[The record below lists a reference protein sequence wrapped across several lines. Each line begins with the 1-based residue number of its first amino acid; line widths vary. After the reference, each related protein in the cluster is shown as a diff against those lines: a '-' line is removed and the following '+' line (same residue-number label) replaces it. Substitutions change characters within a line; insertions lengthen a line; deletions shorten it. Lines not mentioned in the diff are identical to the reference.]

1 MGTLGTWVTTLVPY
15 QGVAHG
21 NFCLS
26 DTVARAMGDLL
37 GYARVSTQDQDAS
50 LQLDAL
56 KAAGCVKIFADKAS
70 GSLDRRPQL
79 ERLLDHLRPGDTI
92 VVWRLDRLGRSLK
105 HLIQLIEDLAEKGV
119 GFRSLT
125 EGMDTTTA
133 GGKLIFSIFGALAE
147 FERSLIRER
156 TVAGLAA
163 ARARGRVGG
172 RPPVMTPEKV
182 RVARQLYDAQELT
195 VEEIAK
201 TIGVSRKT
209 IYRHLAETGL

>member
-1 MGTLGTWVTTLVPY
+1 
-15 QGVAHG
+15 
-21 NFCLS
+21 
-26 DTVARAMGDLL
+26 MGDLL
-37 GYARVSTQDQDAS
+37 GYARVSTSEQDAS
-50 LQLDAL
+50 LQKDAL
-56 KAAGCVKIFADKAS
+56 KSAGCLKIFTDRAS

-79 ERLLDHLRPGDTI
+79 DRLLDQLRPGDTV

-105 HLIQLIEDLAEKGV
+105 HLIQLIEDLDEKGI

-133 GGKLIFSIFGALAE
+133 GGKLIYSIFGALAE

-156 TVAGLAA
+156 TMAGLAS

-172 RPPVMTPEKV
+172 RPPVMTPDKIK
-182 RVARQLYDAQELT
+182 VARQLYDAQDLT

-209 IYRHLAETGL
+209 VYRHLTQV

>member
-1 MGTLGTWVTTLVPY
+1 
-15 QGVAHG
+15 
-21 NFCLS
+21 
-26 DTVARAMGDLL
+26 MGDLL
-37 GYARVSTQDQDAS
+37 GYARVSTTEQNAS
-50 LQLDAL
+50 LQHDAL
-56 KAAGCVKIFADKAS
+56 KAAGCIKIFTDKAS

-79 ERLLDHLRPGDTI
+79 DRLLDQLRRGDTV

-105 HLIQLIEDLAEKGV
+105 HLIQIVEDLAEAGV
-119 GFRSLT
+119 GFKSLT

-156 TVAGLAA
+156 TMAGLAA
-163 ARARGRVGG
+163 ARSRGRVGG
-172 RPPVMTPEKV
+172 RPPVMTPDKIK
-182 RVARQLYDAQELT
+182 VARQLYKAKELT

-209 IYRHLAETGL
+209 VYRHLVDTEPSATHKR

>member
-1 MGTLGTWVTTLVPY
+1 M
-15 QGVAHG
+15 A
-21 NFCLS
+21 
-26 DTVARAMGDLL
+26 DLL
-37 GYARVSTQDQDAS
+37 GYARVSTQDQDPS
-50 LQLDAL
+50 FQLDAL
-56 KAAGCVKIFADKAS
+56 KAAGCIKVFQDRAS

-79 ERLLDHLRPGDTI
+79 DRLMDQLRPGDTI

-105 HLIQLIEDLAEKGV
+105 HLIALIEDLAEKGV
-119 GFRSLT
+119 GFRSLN
-125 EGMDTTTA
+125 EAIDTTTA

-182 RVARQLYDAQELT
+182 KVARQLYDAQDLT

-209 IYRHLAETGL
+209 VYRHLTKV

>member
-1 MGTLGTWVTTLVPY
+1 
-15 QGVAHG
+15 
-21 NFCLS
+21 
-26 DTVARAMGDLL
+26 MGDLL
-37 GYARVSTQDQDAS
+37 GYARVSTADQDAS

-56 KAAGCVKIFADKAS
+56 KAAGCVKVFTDKAS
-70 GSLDRRPQL
+70 GSLDRRPHL
-79 ERLLDHLRPGDTI
+79 DRLLDQLRPGDTV

-156 TVAGLAA
+156 TVAGLNA

-182 RVARQLYDAQELT
+182 KVARQLYDAQDLT

-209 IYRHLAETGL
+209 VYRHLALPTPTG

>member
-1 MGTLGTWVTTLVPY
+1 
-15 QGVAHG
+15 
-21 NFCLS
+21 
-26 DTVARAMGDLL
+26 MGDLL

-56 KAAGCVKIFADKAS
+56 KGAGCVKVFTDKAS

-79 ERLLDHLRPGDTI
+79 DRLLDQLRTGDTI

-105 HLIQLIEDLAEKGV
+105 HLIQLIEDLAENGV

-133 GGKLIFSIFGALAE
+133 GGKLIYSIFGALAE

-156 TVAGLAA
+156 TVAGLAT

-172 RPPVMTPEKV
+172 RPPVMTPEKI

-195 VEEIAK
+195 VEEIAQ

-209 IYRHLAETGL
+209 VYRHLADSKSA

>member
-1 MGTLGTWVTTLVPY
+1 LAV
-15 QGVAHG
+15 
-21 NFCLS
+21 
-26 DTVARAMGDLL
+26 GDLL
-37 GYARVSTQDQDAS
+37 GYARVSTTEQDAS
-50 LQLDAL
+50 LQKDAL
-56 KAAGCVKIFADKAS
+56 KAAGCLKIFTDKAS
-70 GSLDRRPQL
+70 GSLDHRPQL
-79 ERLLDHLRPGDTI
+79 DRLLDQLRPGDTI

-172 RPPVMTPEKV
+172 RPPKMTPDKV
-182 RVARQLYDAQELT
+182 RVARQLYDARELT
-195 VEEIAK
+195 VEQIAE

-209 IYRHLAETGL
+209 VYRHLEPSAT

>member
-1 MGTLGTWVTTLVPY
+1 
-15 QGVAHG
+15 
-21 NFCLS
+21 
-26 DTVARAMGDLL
+26 MGDLL
-37 GYARVSTQDQDAS
+37 GYARVSTHEQDAS

-56 KAAGCVKIFADKAS
+56 KAAGCIKVFTDKAS

-79 ERLLDHLRPGDTI
+79 DRLLDQLRPGDTV

-105 HLIQLIEDLAEKGV
+105 HLIQLIEDLAEKSV

-125 EGMDTTTA
+125 EGMDTTTS
-133 GGKLIFSIFGALAE
+133 GGKLVFSIFGALAE

-172 RPPVMTPEKV
+172 RPPVMTPRRSKSPGSYTTP
-182 RVARQLYDAQELT
+182 R
-195 VEEIAK
+195 
-201 TIGVSRKT
+201 S
-209 IYRHLAETGL
+209 

>member
-1 MGTLGTWVTTLVPY
+1 MLQWEM
-15 QGVAHG
+15 A
-21 NFCLS
+21 N
-26 DTVARAMGDLL
+26 LL
-37 GYARVSTQDQDAS
+37 GYARVSTGEQDPS

-56 KAAGCVKIFADKAS
+56 NAAGCLKVFTDRAS
-70 GSLDRRPQL
+70 GALDRRPQL
-79 ERLLDHLRPGDTI
+79 DRLLDQLRPGDTI

-105 HLIQLIEDLAEKGV
+105 HLIQLIEDLGDRGV

-125 EGMDTTTA
+125 EGMDTTTS
-133 GGKLIFSIFGALAE
+133 GGKLVFSIFGALAE

-156 TVAGLAA
+156 TMAGLAA

-182 RVARQLYDAQELT
+182 KVARHLYQARELT

-209 IYRHLAETGL
+209 VYRHLTDPCESHRS

>member
-1 MGTLGTWVTTLVPY
+1 
-15 QGVAHG
+15 
-21 NFCLS
+21 
-26 DTVARAMGDLL
+26 MGDLL
-37 GYARVSTQDQDAS
+37 GYARVSKQDQDAS
-50 LQLDAL
+50 LQKDAL
-56 KAAGCVKIFADKAS
+56 KAAGCLKIFTDKAS

-79 ERLLDHLRPGDTI
+79 DRLLDQLRPGDTI

-105 HLIQLIEDLAEKGV
+105 HLIQLIEDLADKGV

-156 TVAGLAA
+156 TMAGLAS

-172 RPPVMTPEKV
+172 RPPVMTAEKV
-182 RVARQLYDAQELT
+182 KVARQLYDAQELT
-195 VEEIAK
+195 VEEIAL

-209 IYRHLAETGL
+209 VYRHLAETGS